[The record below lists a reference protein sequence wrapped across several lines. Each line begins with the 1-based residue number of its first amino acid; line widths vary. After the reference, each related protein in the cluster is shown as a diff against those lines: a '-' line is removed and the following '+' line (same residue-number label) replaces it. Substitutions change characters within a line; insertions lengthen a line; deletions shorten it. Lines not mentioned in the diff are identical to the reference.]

1 MKNKIITKNLTKTYI
16 TFEKEEGLRGSI
28 KSLFKKN
35 TIEKEAVSNFD
46 LEIEEGEFI
55 GLIGQNGAGKT
66 TLIKMLTGI
75 IHPSYGEIS
84 VFDYKPYELKDEF
97 KKIYSVV
104 MGQKSQLWWDLP
116 AIDTFNLNKELYD
129 IKEDEYK
136 KSLSFLV
143 ELLDVEKLVKI
154 QVRNLS
160 LGERMKME
168 LILALLHNPKIL
180 FLDEPT
186 IGLDVIAQKQIRQFL
201 KEINK
206 EKGITIILTSH
217 YMEDIKYLC
226 DRAVVV
232 RKGNKIYDGNLDSI
246 IESYQE
252 HRIITVYFK
261 DLKNKKN
268 NDFYNKSL
276 SHKISE
282 KSSLENQ
289 QYLDNNKNDFHKGLK
304 LNIEWMEKLDYK
316 WVFKIKKEEAKF
328 AMKMIMD
335 DYEVEDISIEDENI
349 SETIEKIYKAKE
361 V

>member
-1 MKNKIITKNLTKTYI
+1 MNNKIITKNLTKTYI
-16 TFEKEEGLRGSI
+16 TFEKEEGLKGSI
-28 KSLFKKN
+28 KALFKKK
-35 TIEKEAVSNFD
+35 TLEKEAVSNFD
-46 LEIEEGEFI
+46 LEIKEGDFI

-75 IHPSYGEIS
+75 IHPTEGEIS
-84 VFDYKPYELKDEF
+84 VFGYKPYELKDEF
-97 KKIYSVV
+97 KKIYSIV

-116 AIDTFNLNKELYD
+116 VIDTFNLNKELYE
-129 IKEDEYK
+129 IEEDEYK
-136 KSLSFLV
+136 KNLSFLV
-143 ELLDVEKLVKI
+143 DLLGVEKLLKI

-201 KEINK
+201 KEINR

-232 RKGNKIYDGNLDSI
+232 RSGNKIYDGSLDSI
-246 IESYQE
+246 IERYQE
-252 HRIITVYFK
+252 NRIITIYFK
-261 DLKNKKN
+261 DIPSKELNFN
-268 NDFYNKSL
+268 NITIRKDNLESQF
-276 SHKISE
+276 ISE
-282 KSSLENQ
+282 NNETNKYDLEK
-289 QYLDNNKNDFHKGLK
+289 D
-304 LNIEWMEKLDYK
+304 LNISWLERTEYK
-316 WVFKIKKEEAKF
+316 WVFKIKKEQAKF
-328 AMKMIMD
+328 AIKRIME
-335 DYEVEDISIEDENI
+335 DYEVEDISIEEENI
-349 SETIEKIYKAKE
+349 SETIEKIYKEKE